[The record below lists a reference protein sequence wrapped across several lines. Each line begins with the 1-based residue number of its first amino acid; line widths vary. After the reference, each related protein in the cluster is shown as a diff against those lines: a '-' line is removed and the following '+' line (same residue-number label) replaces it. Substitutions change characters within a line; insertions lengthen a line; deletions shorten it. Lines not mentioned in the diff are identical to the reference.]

1 MDLETALKKVKKCL
15 ALSRSAN
22 EHEAAAALRQARA
35 LMEKFNL
42 SAEGVLALG
51 AGETKIK
58 ARYKSRAPRWDQILS
73 HAAGSQFDCEIIFE
87 WAPSIGSR
95 WVFVCEGS
103 NPEVAAYAYE
113 VLLRQLSRAKA
124 VFLEEE
130 LPVSLGLGL
139 RRKLGA
145 RFALGW
151 VSKIWVALNEYAGEE
166 RETSEAVKAYM
177 KLRGEAKEK
186 DFGKFKEAGNSL
198 ERYAMAVGIRKGAQ
212 AQLHR
217 GVRPGGDQALIGHEQ
232 PANP

>member
-35 LMEKFNL
+35 LMDKFHL

-58 ARYKSRAPRWDQILS
+58 ARYKSRAPRWDWILS
-73 HAAGSQFDCEIIFE
+73 QAAASQFDCEIIFE
-87 WAPSIGSR
+87 WSSAIGSR
-95 WVFVCEGS
+95 WVFVGEGS

-113 VLLRQLSRAKA
+113 VLLRQLTQAKA
-124 VFLEEE
+124 AFLETE

-151 VSKIWVALNEYAGEE
+151 VSKISVALREYAGEE

-177 KLRGEAKEK
+177 KLRGEPKEK
-186 DFGKFKEAGNSL
+186 DFGKLKKAGNSL
-198 ERYAMAVGIRKGAQ
+198 ERYAMAAGVQRGAQ
-212 AQLHR
+212 VQLHR
-217 GVRPGGDQALIGHEQ
+217 GLSPDSDQALIGHEQ
-232 PANP
+232 PVNL